1 MNKLKK
7 QTEEVVSLDINPSVT
22 LVVVNEFGAV
32 VLMESLGG
40 LELSNVLKL
49 AESYEDEYPLDKSD
63 SLLDC
68 VGQDVYICK
77 SLDYLKSISGCFFH
91 LSSDRAIELTRI
103 CEREG
108 LIFSFVV
115 SY

>member
-1 MNKLKK
+1 MSELKK
-7 QTEEVVSLDINPSVT
+7 QTEEVVRLDINPSVT

-40 LELSNVLKL
+40 SELSNVLML
-49 AESYEDEYPLDKSD
+49 AESYGDEYPLDKSD

-91 LSSDRAIELTRI
+91 LSNDRAIELTRI